1 METIFDL
8 DRKEKSKAYC
18 KRYRLQNSEKLSASK
33 REYRLKNAE
42 KINAQNKEYK
52 HKNAEIIKAKNKEYK
67 LLNAQK
73 IKAQR
78 KEYYLQNAEK
88 ENTRNNEYYHQNAE
102 MVKAKKKK
110 YVSQNRDI
118 INSRERKRC
127 QEDPLYRAISNLRR
141 RIRGYCSSIRLEKN
155 FTTIESIGCTAQE
168 LKIHIQ
174 GLFQDGMTWDNYGRR
189 GWVIDHIKPLYL
201 AKTLDEA
208 KKLNHYT
215 NLQPLWWLDN
225 LLKSNKYEEPIGS
238 QGL

>member
-1 METIFDL
+1 METIRDL

-18 KRYRLQNSEKLSASK
+18 KEYRLQ
-33 REYRLKNAE
+33 NAE
-42 KINAQNKEYK
+42 KINAQNKDYK
-52 HKNAEIIKAKNKEYK
+52 LKNAEIIKAKNKEYK

-102 MVKAKKKK
+102 MAKAKMKK

-155 FTTIESIGCTAQE
+155 FTTMESIGCSAQE
-168 LKIHIQ
+168 LEIHIQ
-174 GLFQDGMTWDNYGRR
+174 GLFQDGMTWDNYGIG

-201 AKTLDEA
+201 AKTIDEA
-208 KKLNHYT
+208 KKLNHYM
-215 NLQPLWWLDN
+215 NLQPLWWRDN
-225 LLKSNKYEEPIGS
+225 MLKSNKYEEPIAS